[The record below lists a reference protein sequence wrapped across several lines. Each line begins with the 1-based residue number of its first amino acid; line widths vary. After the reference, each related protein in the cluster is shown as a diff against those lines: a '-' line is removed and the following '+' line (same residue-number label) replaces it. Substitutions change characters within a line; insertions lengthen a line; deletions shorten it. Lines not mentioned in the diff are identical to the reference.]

1 MKNILIVSGHTD
13 TVTDSV
19 ANRTILE
26 ILAEQLPECQ
36 IDYLDRLYPDFKIDT
51 AAEQAKLLWAD
62 VVVLQFPV
70 FWFSFP
76 SIMHRW
82 MEQTF
87 LHGFS
92 HGSAGDKLHGK
103 KLILSY
109 TTGAPAEVMNFDDFF
124 GFVRAACQFTGMEY
138 GGSITTGGVS
148 YQMRE
153 DPQMMS
159 EIKQKAS
166 VHADKL
172 IAILHQA

>member
-109 TTGAPAEVMNFDDFF
+109 TKGAPTEVMNFDEFF
-124 GFVRAACQFTGMEY
+124 GVPLAEVEKNMKPRVIATSVNNIVE
-138 GGSITTGGVS
+138 
-148 YQMRE
+148 E
-153 DPQMMS
+153 DFATNKGLDS
-159 EIKQKAS
+159 HVEGRIEI
-166 VHADKL
+166 L
-172 IAILHQA
+172 E

>member
-1 MKNILIVSGHTD
+1 MKKILIVSGHTD

-26 ILAEQLPECQ
+26 LMESQLPGCR

-51 AAEQAKLLWAD
+51 AAEQEKLQWAE
-62 VVVLQFPV
+62 VIVLQFPV

-92 HGSAGDKLHGK
+92 HGSTGDKLQGK
-103 KLILSY
+103 KLLLSY
-109 TTGAPAEVMNFDDFF
+109 TTGAPAGAMNFEEFF
-124 GFVRAACQFTGMEY
+124 GFVKAACQFTGMEY
-138 GGSITTGGVS
+138 AGSVHTGGVS
-148 YQMRE
+148 YQMRQ
-153 DPQMMS
+153 DPQMLAD
-159 EIKQKAS
+159 IKHKAQQ
-166 VHADKL
+166 HAEQL
-172 IAILHQA
+172 LELLQQL